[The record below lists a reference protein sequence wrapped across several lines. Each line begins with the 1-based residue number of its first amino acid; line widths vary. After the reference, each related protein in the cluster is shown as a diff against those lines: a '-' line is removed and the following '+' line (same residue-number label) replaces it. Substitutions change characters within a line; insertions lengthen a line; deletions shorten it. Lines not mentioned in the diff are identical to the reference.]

1 MLILALYPN
10 LLNVS
15 IDKKGSTHKYNK
27 KTNEYAVIT
36 KDGYVVT
43 YYKPATGYKYYIDQ
57 KKKKG
62 KK

>member
-1 MLILALYPN
+1 M
-10 LLNVS
+10 S